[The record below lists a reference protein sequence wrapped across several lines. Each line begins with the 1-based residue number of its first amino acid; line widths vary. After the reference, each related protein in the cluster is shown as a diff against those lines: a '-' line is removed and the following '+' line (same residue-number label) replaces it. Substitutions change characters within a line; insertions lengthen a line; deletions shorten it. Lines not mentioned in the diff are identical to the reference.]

1 MAHVMRQQ
9 EFLTDA
15 GQDQCLQAA
24 EGALAGVH
32 SHPSEPSGGK
42 VTAELG
48 SYGMYD
54 YHARKHPE
62 YLPVSLAV
70 GVEDMGAQRK
80 VTVFVD
86 SRWPFESLD
95 EWIEGDYKKRCEQL
109 VAMLQASITQALT
122 P

>member
-1 MAHVMRQQ
+1 MAHVMQQQ
-9 EFLTDA
+9 ELLTDA
-15 GQDQCLQAA
+15 GMDQCLQAA
-24 EGALAGVH
+24 EHALSGIHA
-32 SHPSEPSGGK
+32 HPSEPSGGK

-70 GVEDMGAQRK
+70 AVEDLGAQRK
-80 VTVFVD
+80 VTTMVD
-86 SRWPFESLD
+86 SHWPFESLD
-95 EWIEGDYKKRCEQL
+95 EWIEGDYQKRCQQL
-109 VAMLQASITQALT
+109 LTMLQASIAQTLK